1 MARWAAEHER
11 AWRSAAA
18 ATRGALKA
26 LASALLLWRSWAAR
40 LSLARLR
47 WRRLGDAVGGRWR
60 LALHERQA
68 TLGRLSAATRSWRSE
83 ADERWRRSYNCFAV
97 EAVAVAKH
105 DYVPLSFSSKP
116 TGTPAATTRAVEHP
130 AAEPGPGGGPPT
142 WLLTAE
148 SVLEATTPPVSPAPG
163 SADRRRWGSPRLFP
177 TSPAERASHG
187 GKENTPG
194 EEARG
199 A

>member
-1 MARWAAEHER
+1 
-11 AWRSAAA
+11 
-18 ATRGALKA
+18 
-26 LASALLLWRSWAAR
+26 

-68 TLGRLSAATRSWRSE
+68 TLGRLSAATRSWRSD

-116 TGTPAATTRAVEHP
+116 TGTPPATARTVEHP

-148 SVLEATTPPVSPAPG
+148 SVLEATTPPVSPAHG
-163 SADRRRWGSPRLFP
+163 ADRRRWGSPRLFP

-199 A
+199 T